1 MSNTKK
7 IEISN
12 VSMED
17 ALSEIKNLSKG
28 SDGLIVNKN
37 SMSSLSKVLSGES
50 LDIEKIASSEENNK
64 VVSIGNNEVKPA
76 PVTKKAKAK
85 TKLKKEIKVKPN

>member
-76 PVTKKAKAK
+76 PVAKKAK